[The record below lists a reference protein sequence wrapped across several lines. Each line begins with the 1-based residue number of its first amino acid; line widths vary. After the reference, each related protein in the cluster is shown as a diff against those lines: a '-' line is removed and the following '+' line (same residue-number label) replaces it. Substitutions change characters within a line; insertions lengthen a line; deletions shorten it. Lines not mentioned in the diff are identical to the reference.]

1 MSEVYIRVDDTN
13 RVVFAH
19 KLPFDPVCGLNT
31 SREELLKNGYL
42 IDSIPEPS
50 SVTGKRAILYY
61 DHEQKKAYYE
71 YIPAP
76 LSMRERISLLEDA
89 LNEVIMS
96 RSSSAEEGDNNDQ

>member
-1 MSEVYIRVDDTN
+1 MSEVYIRVDNSN

-50 SVTGKRAILYY
+50 AAVGKRAVLYY
-61 DHEQKKAYYE
+61 DHEQKKVYYE
-71 YIPAP
+71 YTPVP
-76 LSMRERISLLEDA
+76 LSTRERLSLIEDA
-89 LNEVIMS
+89 LNEMIMS
-96 RSSSAEEGDNNDQ
+96 KSDIKEDTDNDK